1 MQEFIKTIKSFPDMV
16 RKAYMV
22 HKIAFKQSPWVIT
35 SYLLLSLI
43 SSLIPYTRNFV
54 QGNIIN
60 ILQTGERSY
69 AVFALPLI
77 VFMVIIVLP
86 SILMVFQVFC
96 NKIFFYKITQYFDNK
111 IINKS
116 VEVDPQLHEDK
127 NYTNLVNKVNDKGV
141 YVLGNFYENFW
152 ALVLNLI
159 TLGISAVTLYHFS
172 KISMVIMI
180 FTTLPTL
187 FVQIS
192 YGRSSWFIWGNDV
205 DTEKRKK
212 YWAYRKY
219 FQEFSTYI
227 ELKLTEAREYFRLF
241 RSRFLEE
248 VYVKQL
254 KNEKNLRSSGFVSEL
269 IAQAG
274 ILVIFIILFKQVL
287 NNHLQVGSFIFV
299 LSVVLTFTATLVS
312 TFKILSS
319 LYPDYM
325 YIKDLYEF
333 LSVEPKIKNTGTK
346 TLTNVPPVIEFRNV
360 SFSYPGTDK
369 TILKDFSLT
378 INAGDKVAVIGLN
391 GAGKTTFVKLLCR
404 FYDATEGE
412 ILLNGVNI
420 KDYDLESWYKNM
432 GVLFQE
438 YGKYHIPLEDLISLG
453 RYTGT
458 IDHKKLLNSL
468 KIAEADFV
476 KSLPNKEKTQL
487 GKEYTDGVD
496 VSVGQWQKLAIAR
509 MFYRDPS
516 VMVLDEPTSSIDA
529 EAEAKIF
536 ETLEKFSK
544 DKTIIMISHRF
555 STVRNANTIA
565 VIKEGS
571 LHEYGTHEQLIKNNN
586 EYARLFHM
594 QAEGYK

>member
-1 MQEFIKTIKSFPDMV
+1 MV

-22 HKIAFKQSPWVIT
+22 HKIAFKQSPWIII
-35 SYLLLSLI
+35 SYLFLSLI
-43 SSLIPYTRNFV
+43 GSLIPYIRNFV

-69 AVFALPLI
+69 VVLAFPLI
-77 VFMVIIVLP
+77 VFMVIIALP
-86 SILMVFQVFC
+86 SILMVFQNFC
-96 NKIFFYKITQYFDNK
+96 NKIFFYKINQYFDNK
-111 IINKS
+111 IINKT

-159 TLGISAVTLYHFS
+159 TLAISAVTLYHFS
-172 KISMVIMI
+172 KMSMVIMI

-192 YGRSSWFIWGNDV
+192 YGRSSWFIWGNEV

-212 YWAYRKY
+212 YWAYRRY

-241 RSRFLEE
+241 RSNFLEE

-274 ILVIFIILFKQVL
+274 ILAIFIILFKKVL
-287 NNHLQVGSFIFV
+287 NNQLQVGSFIFV
-299 LSVVLTFTATLVS
+299 LSVVLTFTATLVF

-333 LSVEPKIKNTGTK
+333 LNVEPKIKNTGNIM
-346 TLTNVPPVIEFRNV
+346 LTNVPPVIEFRNV
-360 SFSYPGTDK
+360 SFAYPGTNK
-369 TILKDFSLT
+369 IILKNFSLT
-378 INAGDKVAVIGLN
+378 IKAGDKVAIIGLN

-404 FYDATEGE
+404 FYDATDGE
-412 ILLNGVNI
+412 ILLNGINI
-420 KDYDLESWYKNM
+420 KEYDIESWYKNM

-438 YGKYHIPLEDLISLG
+438 YGKYHIPLEDLVSLG

-468 KIAEADFV
+468 KITEADFV
-476 KSLPNKEKTQL
+476 KSLPHKEKTQL

-496 VSVGQWQKLAIAR
+496 ISVGQWQKLAIAR

-536 ETLEKFSK
+536 ETIEKFSK
-544 DKTIIMISHRF
+544 DKTVIMISHRF

-565 VIKEGS
+565 VIKEGL

-586 EYARLFHM
+586 EYARLFNM

>member
-1 MQEFIKTIKSFPDMV
+1 MV

-22 HKIAFKQSPWVIT
+22 HKIAFKQSPWLLT
-35 SYLLLSLI
+35 GYLFLSLVA
-43 SSLIPYTRNFV
+43 SFIPYVRNFI

-60 ILQTGERSY
+60 ILQTGDRNFL
-69 AVFALPLI
+69 VFAFPLI
-77 VFMVIIVLP
+77 IFMIIIALP
-86 SILMVFQVFC
+86 SIMMVFQNYC
-96 NKIFFYKITQYFDNK
+96 ETIFHFKLNQYFDNR
-111 IINKS
+111 IISKS

-127 NYTNLVNKVNDKGV
+127 SYTNLVNKVSNKGV
-141 YVLGNFYENFW
+141 YAISNFYSRFW
-152 ALVLNLI
+152 LLILNLV
-159 TLGISAVTLYHFS
+159 TLVVSSVTLYHFS
-172 KISMVIMI
+172 KISMLIMI
-180 FTTLPTL
+180 VTTLPTL
-187 FVQIS
+187 FVQVA
-192 YGRSSWFIWGNDV
+192 YGNDSWYIWGNDV

-212 YWAYRKY
+212 YWAFRNY
-219 FQEFSTYI
+219 FEDFATYI
-227 ELKLTEAREYFRLF
+227 ELKLTEAKEYFRSF
-241 RSRFLEE
+241 RSGFLDE
-248 VYVKQL
+248 VFVKQL
-254 KNEKNLRSSGFVSEL
+254 KNEKKLCSRGFVSEL

-274 ILVIFIILFKQVL
+274 ILSIFIILFNKVL
-287 NNHLQVGSFIFV
+287 LNQLQIGSFVFV
-299 LSVVLTFTATLVS
+299 LSIVLTFTATLIAM
-312 TFKILSS
+312 FKGLSNM
-319 LYPDYM
+319 YPDYM
-325 YIKDLYEF
+325 YLKDFYEF
-333 LSVEPKIKNTGTK
+333 LNVEPIVKNTGTK
-346 TLTNVPPVIEFRNV
+346 TLADVPPIIEFRNV
-360 SFSYPGTDK
+360 SFTYPGTNK

-565 VIKEGS
+565 VIKEGA
-571 LHEYGTHEQLIKNNN
+571 LHEYGTHEQLIENNN

>member
-1 MQEFIKTIKSFPDMV
+1 MDEFIKTIKSFPDMV

-22 HKIAFKQSPWVIT
+22 HKIAFKQSPWIII
-35 SYLLLSLI
+35 SYLFLSLI
-43 SSLIPYTRNFV
+43 GSLIPYIRNFV

-69 AVFALPLI
+69 VVLAFPLI
-77 VFMVIIVLP
+77 VFMVIIALP
-86 SILMVFQVFC
+86 SILMVFQNFC
-96 NKIFFYKITQYFDNK
+96 NKIFFYKINQYFDNK
-111 IINKS
+111 IINKT

-159 TLGISAVTLYHFS
+159 TLAISAVTLYHFS
-172 KISMVIMI
+172 KMSMVIMI

-192 YGRSSWFIWGNDV
+192 YGRSSWFIWGNEV

-212 YWAYRKY
+212 YWAYRRY

-241 RSRFLEE
+241 RSNFLEE

-274 ILVIFIILFKQVL
+274 ILAIFIILFKKVL
-287 NNHLQVGSFIFV
+287 NNQLQVGSFIFV
-299 LSVVLTFTATLVS
+299 LSVVLTFTATLVF

-333 LSVEPKIKNTGTK
+333 LNVEPKIKNTGNIM
-346 TLTNVPPVIEFRNV
+346 LTNVPPVIEFRNV
-360 SFSYPGTDK
+360 SFAYPGTNK
-369 TILKDFSLT
+369 IILKNFSLT
-378 INAGDKVAVIGLN
+378 IKAGDKVAIIGLN

-404 FYDATEGE
+404 FYDATDGE
-412 ILLNGVNI
+412 ILLNGINI
-420 KDYDLESWYKNM
+420 KEYDIESWYKNM

-438 YGKYHIPLEDLISLG
+438 YGKYHIPLEDLVSLG

-468 KIAEADFV
+468 KITEADFV
-476 KSLPNKEKTQL
+476 KSLPHKEKTQL

-496 VSVGQWQKLAIAR
+496 ISVGQWQKLAIAR

-536 ETLEKFSK
+536 ETIEKFSK
-544 DKTIIMISHRF
+544 DKTVIMISHRF

-565 VIKEGS
+565 VIKEGL

-586 EYARLFHM
+586 EYARLFNM